1 MIKRK
6 KIDFKNYPDTS
17 TPLSA
22 ETFNEMQNNIEDAI
36 ETAEGETQ
44 KVADR
49 VEKLEKRK
57 TNMTIYTNAEQS
69 YSHTGENK
77 YLQEPLRFQASRGN
91 PNDKLTFEKN
101 GIKIGKGINHIN
113 VKGIVTFIHSESDG
127 RPVYLYIRK
136 NGNISSTQIMYMQ
149 TTQPYCMSI
158 FKDYIE
164 VKEGDLIQLY
174 VAMDNA
180 NFKTNRDTD
189 NQLTVEVVD

>member
-1 MIKRK
+1 MSEPLILTLKRK
-6 KIDFKNYPDTS
+6 
-17 TPLSA
+17 
-22 ETFNEMQNNIEDAI
+22 
-36 ETAEGETQ
+36 
-44 KVADR
+44 
-49 VEKLEKRK
+49 VEELEKRK
-57 TNMTIYTNAEQS
+57 TNMIIYTTSEQS
-69 YSHTGENK
+69 YSHTGNNI
-77 YLQEPLRFQASRGN
+77 YLQEPLRFQGSRGN
-91 PNDKLTFEKN
+91 PGDKLTFETN
-101 GIKIGKGINHIN
+101 GIKIGAGINHIN

-149 TTQPYCMSI
+149 TTQPYSITI

-180 NFKTNRDTD
+180 NFKTAGNTD

>member
-1 MIKRK
+1 MSEP
-6 KIDFKNYPDTS
+6 KI
-17 TPLSA
+17 L
-22 ETFNEMQNNIEDAI
+22 E
-36 ETAEGETQ
+36 
-44 KVADR
+44 
-49 VEKLEKRK
+49 LEKEIEKNRV
-57 TNMTIYTNAEQS
+57 NMTIYTNAEQS

-91 PNDKLTFEKN
+91 PNDKFTFEKN

-136 NGNISSTQIMYMQ
+136 NGSISSTQIMYMQ

-174 VAMDNA
+174 VAIDNA
-180 NFKTNRDTD
+180 NFKTSGSTD
-189 NQLTVEVVD
+189 NQLTVEIVD

>member
-1 MIKRK
+1 MSEPLILTLKRK
-6 KIDFKNYPDTS
+6 
-17 TPLSA
+17 
-22 ETFNEMQNNIEDAI
+22 
-36 ETAEGETQ
+36 
-44 KVADR
+44 
-49 VEKLEKRK
+49 VEELEKRK
-57 TNMTIYTNAEQS
+57 TNMIIYTTSEQS
-69 YSHTGENK
+69 YSHTGNNI
-77 YLQEPLRFQASRGN
+77 YLQEPLRFQGSRGN
-91 PNDKLTFEKN
+91 PGDKLTFETN
-101 GIKIGKGINHIN
+101 GIKIGAGINHIN

-149 TTQPYCMSI
+149 TTQPYSITI

-180 NFKTNRDTD
+180 NFKTAGSTD

>member
-1 MIKRK
+1 MSEPRILELEKEIKK
-6 KIDFKNYPDTS
+6 MKANMTLFQQASHTYNHTG
-17 TPLSA
+17 
-22 ETFNEMQNNIEDAI
+22 NNI
-36 ETAEGETQ
+36 
-44 KVADR
+44 
-49 VEKLEKRK
+49 
-57 TNMTIYTNAEQS
+57 
-69 YSHTGENK
+69 
-77 YLQEPLRFQASRGN
+77 YLQEPLRFQGSRGN
-91 PNDKLTFEKN
+91 PGDKLTFETN
-101 GIKIGKGINHIN
+101 GIKIGAGINHIN

-149 TTQPYCMSI
+149 TTQPYSITI

-180 NFKTNRDTD
+180 NFKTAGNTD